1 MTDDQSAPVVEAPKP
16 PPLTIQAWSDKATA
30 LIDEAIAADLP
41 WGPALA
47 AIVAKRGKGLIDQAR
62 TGLVAWIDHG
72 LELLES
78 GGNAKAAKQ

>member
-1 MTDDQSAPVVEAPKP
+1 MDEEAPAAVESP
-16 PPLTIQAWSDKATA
+16 PEPLTIQAWSDKASA

-47 AIVAKRGKGLIDQAR
+47 NVVAKRGKGLLEQAR

-72 LELLES
+72 LASLE
-78 GGNAKAAKQ
+78 GGNGKEAKK